1 MNTKTDILP
10 GCVNHEF
17 NLVNTRLMTLS
28 SNPPINVPFVT
39 TTLLPIILSHYHPRS
54 DLPDTMPLLSELP
67 PEMSIKIFE
76 GLDSFRDI
84 AALEST
90 SRNFHDIWRSNSS
103 AIWKAVRP
111 RAIPCLKDAEELLK
125 VERHRVVTACG
136 NPRQVMDDYEK
147 ALVLNA
153 KKVSQAY
160 EECCTKQNYEFRES
174 QKIFTLTYYQV
185 CVMVALEDAL
195 EIEISELL

>member
-1 MNTKTDILP
+1 
-10 GCVNHEF
+10 
-17 NLVNTRLMTLS
+17 
-28 SNPPINVPFVT
+28 
-39 TTLLPIILSHYHPRS
+39 
-54 DLPDTMPLLSELP
+54 MPLLSELP
-67 PEMSIKIFE
+67 PEMSINIFE

-84 AALEST
+84 AALAST
-90 SRNFHDIWRSNSS
+90 SRKFHDIWRSNSS

-111 RAIPCLKDAEELLK
+111 CAIPCLKDAEELLK
-125 VERHRVVTACG
+125 VERYPVVTACG

-160 EECCTKQNYEFRES
+160 EECCTKQNYKLRGS

-185 CVMVALEDAL
+185 CVMMALEDAL